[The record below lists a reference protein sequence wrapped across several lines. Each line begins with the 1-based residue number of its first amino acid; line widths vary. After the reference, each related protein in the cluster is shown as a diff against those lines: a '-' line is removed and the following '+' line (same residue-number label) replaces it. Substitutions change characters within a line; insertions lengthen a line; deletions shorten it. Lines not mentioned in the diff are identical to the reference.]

1 MQRIRILYSKKEPIQ
16 FTGALDMQK
25 IWERTFRRARAPL
38 AYSQGFHP
46 QPRLNMACPLPL
58 GFTSDYEILDAWLDT
73 ESADLPAT
81 AAALQQA
88 APAGIGIK
96 SIFPVELSS
105 PSIQTISLTADY
117 QVTSL
122 DDQVILEPA
131 LIEEKLLHPTSI
143 LRERRGKPYDLKPLI
158 QGVDLHPRTDGAK
171 CRLDVCLSAR
181 EGATGRPNEVILA
194 LGLSPFEFQYHRVML
209 HFSTPVTL

>member
-46 QPRLNMACPLPL
+46 QPKLNMACPLPL

-73 ESADLPAT
+73 ESVDLSAT
-81 AAALQQA
+81 AMALQQA
-88 APAGIGIK
+88 APAGIGLK
-96 SIFPVELSS
+96 SILPVELSS
-105 PSIQTISLTADY
+105 PSVQTISIAADY
-117 QVTSL
+117 QVVPL
-122 DDQVILEPA
+122 DDQTILESA
-131 LIEEKLLHPTSI
+131 LIEEKLLNPTSI

-158 QGVDLHPRTDGAK
+158 QSVDLHPQTDGAK
-171 CRLDVCLSAR
+171 CRLDLCLSAR
-181 EGATGRPNEVILA
+181 EGATGRPDEVILA

-209 HFSTPVTL
+209 HFSIPVVA